1 MTEFAHVLRALRED
15 RLLTQ
20 EGLAER
26 AGLTVKA
33 VGALERGE
41 RRRPYPHTV
50 RSLVEAL
57 ALDDDERARL
67 LATLPSR
74 SGATAP
80 AEPEAPEQAPITVG
94 RLGPVIGRDR
104 DLEAVLAALR
114 ADSRPVVTLTGPG
127 GVGKTTLALAA
138 AAAAGP
144 AFTGGV
150 VVVEL
155 ADVTTATGVL
165 AAVATALGVPDAG
178 FEGGVGE
185 LVPYVAGRRVLLVL
199 DNVEQVLDCAPDVA
213 ELVRHCP
220 ELTVLVTSRAPLR
233 IRAEQEIRVAPLDEP
248 AAVELFLERL
258 ASAGVTLESGPE
270 VADLCRHLDGLPLA
284 LELAAS
290 AAVALG
296 PSSLRDH
303 LHTALGDGP
312 RDLPERQR
320 SMLATLTW
328 SLDLVGPEERALLG
342 RLSVV
347 PGGFSLDA
355 ADAVAGGTALG
366 PLRRLVEHSLVSRS
380 GDVRGT
386 ARFRLLEPVRQH
398 VAGRLDTVEH
408 EVALTGMTGHVQRLA
423 RSVSDDVTGPDAAS
437 ALDLLEADVGQI
449 RVVFRRL
456 VAQGRHDEAAEL
468 AWRLWL
474 FLAHRGHGREGLAW
488 FASLDSG
495 TLSDEARIQRDVA
508 RSGLDFLVGDIPGQ
522 RRRGESALSL
532 AEQVGR
538 HDLAAEAG
546 VLAGSA
552 ALFAGDLAPARSMLE
567 VARGRAVRAERP
579 WLETHAQIA
588 LGQVAL
594 LAREPTAEEVLLEG
608 VAAARELGNPFTL
621 GMALNVL
628 ATLTG
633 LQDEHER
640 TASLLMESVSLSI
653 EARMSWTLA
662 YTLPALAGVA
672 VRLGQAS
679 AGARLFGASASYSAQ
694 HSVAANFQASR
705 ELADTELAIA
715 RQVLGEA
722 AFRTAWDEGR
732 QASAA
737 DVVDLARDLI
747 PGGPG

>member
-1 MTEFAHVLRALRED
+1 
-15 RLLTQ
+15 
-20 EGLAER
+20 
-26 AGLTVKA
+26 
-33 VGALERGE
+33 
-41 RRRPYPHTV
+41 
-50 RSLVEAL
+50 
-57 ALDDDERARL
+57 
-67 LATLPSR
+67 
-74 SGATAP
+74 
-80 AEPEAPEQAPITVG
+80 
-94 RLGPVIGRDR
+94 
-104 DLEAVLAALR
+104 
-114 ADSRPVVTLTGPG
+114 
-127 GVGKTTLALAA
+127 
-138 AAAAGP
+138 
-144 AFTGGV
+144 
-150 VVVEL
+150 
-155 ADVTTATGVL
+155 
-165 AAVATALGVPDAG
+165 
-178 FEGGVGE
+178 
-185 LVPYVAGRRVLLVL
+185 
-199 DNVEQVLDCAPDVA
+199 
-213 ELVRHCP
+213 
-220 ELTVLVTSRAPLR
+220 
-233 IRAEQEIRVAPLDEP
+233 
-248 AAVELFLERL
+248 
-258 ASAGVTLESGPE
+258 
-270 VADLCRHLDGLPLA
+270 
-284 LELAAS
+284 
-290 AAVALG
+290 
-296 PSSLRDH
+296 
-303 LHTALGDGP
+303 
-312 RDLPERQR
+312 
-320 SMLATLTW
+320 MLATLTW
-328 SLDLVGPEERALLG
+328 SLDLVGPEERDLLG

-355 ADAVAGGTALG
+355 AEAVGGGTALG

-398 VAGRLDTVEH
+398 VAGQLDAVEH
-408 EVALTGMTGHVQRLA
+408 EAALTGMTGHVQRLA

-456 VAQGRHDEAAEL
+456 VALGRYDEAAEL

-488 FASLDSG
+488 FASLDAREM
-495 TLSDEARIQRDVA
+495 SDEAQIQRDVA
-508 RSGLDFLVGDIPGQ
+508 RSGLDFLVGDITGQ

-532 AEQVGR
+532 AEKAGR
-538 HDLAAEAG
+538 DDLAAEAG

-552 ALFAGDLAPARSMLE
+552 ALFAGDLEPATSMLE
-567 VARGRAVRAERP
+567 VARSRAARAERR

-594 LAREPTAEEVLLEG
+594 LARKASAEEDLLKG
-608 VAAARELGNPFTL
+608 VESARELGNPFTL

-633 LQDEHER
+633 MQDEHER
-640 TASLLMESVSLSI
+640 TASLLTESVGLSI

-672 VRLGQAS
+672 VRLGQAA

-722 AFRTAWDEGR
+722 AFRAAWNEGR

-747 PGGPG
+747 PDGPG